1 MKSKRAAVATL
12 IFLGVIA
19 WASCSMAAGSE
30 IKWHSYEE
38 GMALG
43 KKLGKKVFIDFY
55 ADWCGF
61 CQMMERSTYQDAS
74 VISILNRDFI
84 PVKVHSE
91 QEQEIALRY
100 DIRALPNV
108 TFISED
114 GTSIGS
120 IPGYIPSDKLIE
132 ILEQVKKMG

>member
-12 IFLGVIA
+12 IFLGIIA
-19 WASCSMAAGSE
+19 WASCSMAAGNE
-30 IKWHSYEE
+30 IKWQSYEA

-55 ADWCGF
+55 AEWCGF

-74 VISILNRDFI
+74 VIAILNRDFI

-91 QEQEIALRY
+91 KEQAIALRY

-114 GTSIGS
+114 GASIGS

>member
-1 MKSKRAAVATL
+1 
-12 IFLGVIA
+12 
-19 WASCSMAAGSE
+19 
-30 IKWHSYEE
+30 
-38 GMALG
+38 
-43 KKLGKKVFIDFY
+43 
-55 ADWCGF
+55 
-61 CQMMERSTYQDAS
+61 MMERSTYQDAA
-74 VISILNRDFI
+74 VIAILNRDFI

-91 QEQEIALRY
+91 EEQEIAFRY